1 MGLQHPI
8 FVKNQGD
15 GVTVIP
21 VSDSPG
27 RQCVLMSAADD
38 IASALILPLSARG
51 SRARWPYLM
60 IPIQGDEGEK
70 GSERIEHERERERE
84 GTNLDKERL
93 GGGENVVL

>member
-1 MGLQHPI
+1 MRLQHPI

-21 VSDSPG
+21 LSDSPG

-70 GSERIEHERERERE
+70 GSEREDRGSSKRGERGDKFGQREAR
-84 GTNLDKERL
+84 
-93 GGGENVVL
+93 